1 MNREGPENMELEA
14 LRKVTAAIL
23 GMDPEEIELD
33 MTFLTDLGADSLDVY
48 QIIMG
53 IEDEL
58 DITLPVERIESIETV
73 GEAVELIKSIT
84 R

>member
-1 MNREGPENMELEA
+1 MELEA

-53 IEDEL
+53 VEDEL
-58 DITLPVERIESIETV
+58 DITIPVEGIENISTV
-73 GEAVELIKSIT
+73 GEAVELIKSVT
-84 R
+84 E

>member
-1 MNREGPENMELEA
+1 MELEI

-53 IEDEL
+53 VEDEL
-58 DITLPVERIESIETV
+58 DVTIPVDGIERIETV
-73 GEAVELIKSIT
+73 GEAVDLIKSVT
-84 R
+84 K